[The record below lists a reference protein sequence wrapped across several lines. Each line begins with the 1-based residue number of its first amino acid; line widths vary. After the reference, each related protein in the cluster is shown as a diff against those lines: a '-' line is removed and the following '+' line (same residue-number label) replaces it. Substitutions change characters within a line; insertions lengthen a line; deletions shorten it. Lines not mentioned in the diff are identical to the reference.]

1 MNALIGMGVALITP
15 FTDNGNVDHIALA
28 KIVEFNINNGADYLV
43 ISGTTGESVTITNK
57 EKNDIIKT
65 ISMVNNGRLPMVIG
79 IGGNNT
85 AAVIDELKN
94 TDLSLFTAVLSVS
107 PYYNKP
113 TQEGFYQHFKAVAE
127 ATSVPLILYN
137 VPGRTAKNMEPETV
151 LKLAREVKNII
162 AIKEAGNDPAQYNVL
177 LKNKPD
183 DFLVIS
189 GDDDLVLD
197 VVLEGGAGVI
207 SVIGQALVNDFSKMI
222 HYGLNGKRKKA
233 KLIEERLL
241 PLIKLIF
248 EENNPAGIKTVLNQL
263 DLCNDNVRLPLVSTS
278 DELKLKII
286 KALKSLNI
294 NNDL

>member
-15 FTDNGNVDHIALA
+15 FKDNGNVDHLALA
-28 KIVEFNINNGADYLV
+28 KIVEFNISNGADYLV
-43 ISGTTGESVTITNK
+43 ICGTTGESVTITNK

-127 ATSVPLILYN
+127 ATSAPLILYN

-162 AIKEAGNDPAQYNVL
+162 AIKEAGNDLSQYNIL

-294 NNDL
+294 SKAL

>member
-1 MNALIGMGVALITP
+1 MGVALITP
-15 FTDNGNVDHIALA
+15 FKDNGNVDHIALA

-113 TQEGFYQHFKAVAE
+113 TQEGFYQHFRAVAE

-162 AIKEAGNDPAQYNVL
+162 AIKEAGNDPSQYNVL
-177 LKNKPD
+177 LKNKPN

-294 NNDL
+294 SKAL